1 MQKKKK
7 TKKKKCPCSSDL
19 ALSTRWCTEK
29 WERLL
34 PSMGCTG
41 VMTLP
46 GDVTKAAAHFLSALV
61 VQSLLCPHRGNFYPL
76 LQSSALILSHF
87 APGLAVTAGCPGICC
102 PCCWWQGLEC
112 ACPPG
117 TVAKTRGCF
126 TPCAHV
132 LVVVKWRTIH
142 CLFLDLHAAPCTYI
156 TAAGCL
162 QLFPWCAFI
171 LAVTF
176 YSLSLKHE
184 IHTSKGEPTPLC
196 GVVSINGI

>member
-1 MQKKKK
+1 MPLFIRPYIKYKVVHWEVREAAAQHGMQGRYD
-7 TKKKKCPCSSDL
+7 TPWRCDEGSSPFSFCTSCAITSLSSSRQFLPTLAVISANPL
-19 ALSTRWCTEK
+19 ALCAWPCCDR
-29 WERLL
+29 RLPWDL
-34 PSMGCTG
+34 
-41 VMTLP
+41 L
-46 GDVTKAAAHFLSALV
+46 
-61 VQSLLCPHRGNFYPL
+61 SLLL
-76 LQSSALILSHF
+76 M
-87 APGLAVTAGCPGICC
+87 AGAG
-102 PCCWWQGLEC
+102 C

-126 TPCAHV
+126 TPCAHA
-132 LVVVKWRTIH
+132 LVGVKRRTIH

-184 IHTSKGEPTPLC
+184 VHTSKGEPTPLC